1 MYICIHWE
9 FRNKPKWINLTI
21 HILHV
26 FYLQGADHREGIVA
40 MRKVIKECKLKAPE
54 LLTST
59 NLRKYMAT
67 VSQVCTAQQTEI
79 FNTRITM
86 GGVIYQ

>member
-1 MYICIHWE
+1 MLFYIYTTHC
-9 FRNKPKWINLTI
+9 L
-21 HILHV
+21 HIVHCPTDSKCLL
-26 FYLQGADHREGIVA
+26 FLQGDSEHLQGTVCMKAV
-40 MRKVIKECKLKAPE
+40 VKECELDAPE
-54 LLTST
+54 RITST
-59 NLRKYMAT
+59 KLRKYMAT